1 MLNLHFSLKNKFK
14 LHYIVFVSILTL
26 LNSCDKFDGNQTI
39 PSYIQIEKIKLV
51 DNPNLNE
58 GSLSHRITDAWVY
71 VDDELIG
78 AFELPVKFPVLKKGK
93 HKITILPGI
102 KMNGISGTRI
112 SYPFYK
118 SIEINNFNLTPDSIV
133 NIDTNLLLTSYLDY
147 TKFAWKEDFEDGG
160 VSLQKRSNSDTSIY
174 KTNLSQ
180 YIFEGNYSG
189 IVHLSSNQTF
199 FEIETI
205 ENFILPKNGSPV
217 FLEMNYKNNN
227 IFMVGFLAYYSNTI
241 KQVATIT
248 LYPTTEW
255 KKIYINLTPDL
266 ANEYNASSF
275 KIFFGHFKHPTV
287 NEAIILLD
295 NIKLVHF
302 NTNKNE

>member
-1 MLNLHFSLKNKFK
+1 MHNLHFSLKNN
-14 LHYIVFVSILTL
+14 YIFFIAVCLIILVSLY
-26 LNSCDKFDGNQTI
+26 SCDKFDGEQTI

-51 DNPNLNE
+51 DNPNLIE
-58 GSLSHRITDAWVY
+58 GSLSHKITDAWVY

-78 AFELPVKFPVLKKGK
+78 AFELPAKFPVLKNGK

-112 SYPFYK
+112 SYPFYNA
-118 SIEINNFNLTPDSIV
+118 IEIYNFNFFPDSIV
-133 NIDTNLLLTSYLDY
+133 KIDTNLLTTSYLNN

-160 VSLQKRSNSDTSIY
+160 VSLQKRSNSDTGIY
-174 KTNLSQ
+174 KTNLSHFT
-180 YIFEGNYSG
+180 FEGAYSG
-189 IVHLSSNQTF
+189 LVYLSPTQNF

-205 ENFILPKNGSPV
+205 ENFVLPKNGSPV

-227 IFMVGFLAYYSNTI
+227 IFMVGFMAYYSNSI

-275 KIFFGHFKHPTV
+275 KIFYGHFKQPTV
-287 NEAIILLD
+287 SEALILFD

-302 NTNKNE
+302 NISKK

>member
-1 MLNLHFSLKNKFK
+1 MQNLFYSKNVIIKLFLYFNIAVLFSL
-14 LHYIVFVSILTL
+14 LY
-26 LNSCDKFDGNQTI
+26 SCDKFEGDMTI
-39 PSYIQIEKIKLV
+39 PSYLQIEKIKLV
-51 DNPNLNE
+51 DNPNINE
-58 GSLSHRITDAWVY
+58 GSLSNKITDAWVY

-78 AFELPVKFPVLKKGK
+78 AFELPAKFPILKKGQ

-118 SIEINNFNLTPDSIV
+118 SIEIYNFNLVPDSITK
-133 NIDTNLLLTSYLDY
+133 IDTNLLVTSYLDN

-160 VSLQKRSNSDTSIY
+160 VSLQKRSNSDTGIY
-174 KTNLSQ
+174 KTNIPQ
-180 YIFEGNYSG
+180 YVFEGTYSG
-189 IVHLSSNQTF
+189 LVNLLSNQNF

-205 ENFILPKNGSPV
+205 DNFVLPKNGSPV

-227 IFMVGFLAYYSNTI
+227 IFMVGFFAYYSNTI

-248 LYPTTEW
+248 LYPTSEW

-275 KIFFGHFKHPTV
+275 KIFFGHYKQETV
-287 NEAIILLD
+287 NEAVIVFD

-302 NTNKNE
+302 NTSK